1 MRVVVKIGSALISR
15 GCSINYNW
23 LGDKIKEISGLMKE
37 GHEIILVSSG
47 SVAAGMEVRNLKER
61 PKKTLELQ
69 LLAGQGQVKLMEFYR
84 NWFRDESIFVA
95 QILVTHHNFATPK
108 EKDSVHNIIEAY
120 LERGILPI
128 INENDLVNKEEMDY
142 ERLFTDNDILS
153 SLVAKELKADLLVML
168 TDVDG
173 LFDGNPKKDEDVK
186 LIQQVDN
193 ITDEIKAMAT
203 PETNSL
209 GLGGMIS
216 KVTAAETCTKCGIDT
231 IVGSG
236 FKELSKLISG
246 EEPRTLFKGKA
257 L

>member
-15 GCSINYNW
+15 GHSINYNW
-23 LGDKIKEISGLMKE
+23 LGDKIKEIAGLMKE
-37 GHEIILVSSG
+37 GHEVILVSSG

-61 PKKTLELQ
+61 PTKTVELQ
-69 LLAGQGQVKLMEFYR
+69 LLSGQGQVKLMEFYR

-95 QILVTHHNFATPK
+95 QILVTHHNFATHK
-108 EKDSVHNIIEAY
+108 EKKSVHNIIEAY

-128 INENDLVNKEEMDY
+128 MNENDLVNKEELDY

-153 SLVAKELKADLLVML
+153 SLVAKELEADLLVLL

-173 LFDGNPKKDEDVK
+173 LYDGNPKKDKNAK
-186 LIQQVDN
+186 LIEQVDK
-193 ITDEIKAMAT
+193 ISKDVKAMAT
-203 PETNSL
+203 AETNSL

-216 KVTAAETCTKCGIDT
+216 KVTAAETCTKAGIDT

-236 FKELSKLISG
+236 YRELKSLISG
-246 EEPRTLFKGKA
+246 YDPRTLFKA
-257 L
+257 